1 MEVTSVETQNFYC
14 KLAKEVSEKA
24 PASPLKLRLVKL
36 AELISKIGYLGAL
49 LVSLSYLFSVFF
61 IENNFDGDLVIK
73 TITNFSLMF
82 GHILHALTLSATIIV
97 VAIPEGLSLMVTLVL
112 SSNMKRMLK
121 SNVLVRKLT
130 GIETTGNIN
139 MLFTDKTGT
148 IIKEKLAVIAIADA
162 EGNLMKSETDLKE
175 KCSYYTRVKP
185 SLIVN
190 NESSYDE
197 DNKPVGGNITDR
209 ALLNFFEKSALNY
222 KTIDKIPFSSE
233 NKYSLTEVEYGE
245 KIINLIKGVSDV
257 IVKRYTHYYKDNKK
271 RLLTN
276 KNKVY
281 N

>member
-209 ALLNFFEKSALNY
+209 ALLNFFEKSALNH

-257 IVKRYTHYYKDNKK
+257 IVKRCTHYYKDNQKK
-271 RLLTN
+271 VIN
-276 KNKVY
+276 
-281 N
+281 